1 MQGHSLVYNG
11 NPDGTAKNVVP
22 YISPGTIYRAEVFND
37 NFGNM
42 FNVVKDAGYNLIAGD
57 LSQLTKALRGNYV
70 ASYVYNT
77 SSLPT
82 QTVDDIVR
90 GSDNRF
96 YRCKTNGTTG
106 DNPVGSIT
114 GNWEILPI
122 NADTLN
128 NLTSNDFVTKTGVQA
143 LHPTDALRISGT
155 TLSLYKGDGSNENV
169 IIPLG
174 SYVVAEVLGS
184 VGYRKWNSGHIEQW
198 IGSSNLVTT
207 ETINFPFSFPTECYQ
222 VQVTTVAGTPSYA
235 SVVNYNQTS
244 AEITKSVA
252 HGVRLYAIGR

>member
-1 MQGHSLVYNG
+1 MQGHSLVDNG
-11 NPDGTAKNVVP
+11 NPDGTAKDVVP
-22 YISPGTIYRAEVFND
+22 YVSAGTIYRAAVFND
-37 NFGNM
+37 NFGNI

-57 LSQLTKALRGNYV
+57 LSQLTKALRGNYI
-70 ASYVYNT
+70 STYTYNT

-96 YRCKTNGTTG
+96 YRCKTNGTIG

-122 NADTLN
+122 DSDTLGG
-128 NLTSNDFVTKTGVQA
+128 LTKNDFVTKTGIQA

-184 VGYRKWNSGHIEQW
+184 VGYI
-198 IGSSNLVTT
+198 
-207 ETINFPFSFPTECYQ
+207 
-222 VQVTTVAGTPSYA
+222 
-235 SVVNYNQTS
+235 
-244 AEITKSVA
+244 
-252 HGVRLYAIGR
+252 